1 MKQKITQQRRI
12 QRAWLHASALVFLV
26 VMGLGLALA
35 AMPDAGTKIVN
46 QGSVFYTDENGEDR
60 QASTNLVTLTI
71 RQVYA
76 ASLEGDRSAYASPDG
91 EALMFHTLTNE
102 GNGQDVYCVSVA
114 EAAGDSGDFERL
126 QVVLDENQNG
136 AVDDDEEVLHISG
149 QAGYGTVTLDRGS
162 AASLILVGKVP
173 FGAVDAQNYGAVLTV
188 QAQEGTGACQN
199 GGVTDGGA
207 NADASGDTNQDTV
220 IITNDGV
227 LSITKTSVYQEN
239 GAGTADDTI
248 LYTVQIENQGANDA
262 KDIAVTDDL
271 PTGTAYQ
278 DASLAVNGDWTT
290 NAGDD
295 GNDGLDGQEPTH
307 DAAVPGTI
315 SGLID
320 LLPAGD
326 SVSFSYVT
334 DLDDDL
340 EGGAL
345 IKNFATCQGDLDND
359 PLTTEP
365 EVKSNTTEDVFP
377 AVYGVEIAD
386 TGAGALAGVNDG
398 GDDDAANDSQLVDQ
412 ADQGESVIFTNIVTN
427 QGNLED
433 SFNLAVTATGFPAGT
448 VFVFYNASGEV
459 RLLDTNGDGTID
471 TGPVASGA
479 SVNVIVKAV
488 LPSSAS
494 LGGPYTATVTA
505 TSALDPSGLPAA
517 DTVTETLTTIVS
529 NIVDI
534 ANSNPAPGFNDGG
547 VANADTPPAVVNS
560 LSAVPG
566 QTVIFTLYAANE
578 GSFQDDYE
586 LSAWADVTGSVAL
599 PDDIQVEFT
608 LPAGETVTHTGP
620 LDSGE
625 VFSYYAKVTSSQDRV
640 TGAVTIFFMVKS
652 PVTLAQDVKADQ
664 LVVATDESI
673 ALSPNQRAPIYP
685 GSVVHYVHLLQNT
698 GNTQEDVTVYVE
710 SQSHLRNE
718 LEYPTA
724 ALGSEVTAW
733 TKTENLNIGDNVVIY
748 DSSAASWISVAL
760 VDDGSGGLAIP
771 MDPGDHTNIRVRV
784 QATLNEV
791 EFTRDLLVLRADVA
805 VGSATASVLDIT
817 TVNGTQLTITKTGA
831 VDNNCDGTPDTV
843 FGTGTLEALPGECV
857 IWKLE
862 VINLGQ
868 EPICQVEV
876 HDGAVAFT
884 TLDGAPAIIS
894 EPAPGGTGSCVVNG
908 QDFDCTVGNP
918 YDIDNNGGSE
928 SFCLQ
933 PGEQAEIRFRVKVE

>member
-1 MKQKITQQRRI
+1 MKQKIIQQRRI
-12 QRAWLHASALVFLV
+12 PRAWLHASALVFLV
-26 VMGLGLALA
+26 VMGLGIVLA

-46 QGSVFYTDENGEDR
+46 QGTVFFTDENGEDR
-60 QASTNLVTLTI
+60 QTSTNLVTLTI

-76 ASLEGDRSAYASPDG
+76 ATLEGDRSAYASPNG

-126 QVVLDENQNG
+126 QVVLDENRNG
-136 AVDDDEEVLHISG
+136 AVDDGDEVLHISG
-149 QAGYGTVTLDRGS
+149 QAGYGTISLERDA
-162 AASLILVGKVP
+162 AASLIVVGKTP
-173 FGAVDAQNYGAVLTV
+173 FAAVDSQTYGAVLTV

-207 NADASGDTNQDTV
+207 NADGSADTNQDTV
-220 IITNDGV
+220 IITNNAV
-227 LSITKTSVYQEN
+227 LAITKTSLYQEN
-239 GAGTADDTI
+239 NAGTDDDTI
-248 LYTVQIENQGANDA
+248 LYTVEIENQGSIAA
-262 KDIAVTDDL
+262 KDITVTDDL

-278 DASLAVNGDWTT
+278 DGSMTVNGDWIVDGD
-290 NAGDD
+290 NGNDGDD
-295 GNDGLDGQEPTH
+295 GQNPVHDG
-307 DAAVPGTI
+307 AVPGTI
-315 SGLID
+315 SGIID
-320 LLPAGD
+320 VLPAGD
-326 SVSFSYVT
+326 AVSFSYVA
-334 DLDDDL
+334 DLDNDL

-345 IKNFATCQGDLDND
+345 IENFATCQGDLDND
-359 PLTTEP
+359 PLSTEP
-365 EVKSNTTEDVFP
+365 EVQSNTTEDIVPEVF
-377 AVYGVEIAD
+377 GVEITD
-386 TGAGALAGVNDG
+386 TGAGASIGVNDG
-398 GDDDAANDSQLVDQ
+398 GDDDPANGSQLVDQ
-412 ADQGESVIFTNIVTN
+412 ADQGDSVIFTNIVTN

-433 SFNLAVTATGFPAGT
+433 SFNLAVTANGFPAGT
-448 VFVFYNASGEV
+448 VFVFYNASGQV
-459 RLLDTNGDGTID
+459 RLLDTNGDGAID
-471 TGPVASGA
+471 TGPLAPGD
-479 SVNVIVKAV
+479 SVNVVVAAV

-505 TSALDPSGLPAA
+505 ASALDPSGAPAS
-517 DTVTETLTTIVS
+517 DTVTETLTTIVA

-534 ANSNPAPGFNDGG
+534 ANSNPAPGLNDGG
-547 VANADTPPAVVNS
+547 TANADTAPAVINS

-625 VFSYYAKVTSSQDRV
+625 VFSYYAKVTSSESRS
-640 TGAVTIFFMVKS
+640 TGAVTLFFMVKS
-652 PVTLAQDVKADQ
+652 PVTLARDIKADQ

-685 GSVVHYVHLLQNT
+685 GSVVHYIHLLQNT
-698 GNTQEDVTVYVE
+698 GNTQENVTVYVE

-724 ALGSEVTAW
+724 VTGSEVAAW
-733 TKTENLNIGDNVVIY
+733 TKTENLSIGDSVVIY

-760 VDDGSGGLAIP
+760 VDDGSGSLAIP

-791 EFTRDLLVLRADVA
+791 EFTRDLLALRADVA

-831 VDNNCDGTPDTV
+831 VDNNCDGTPDTA

-862 VINLGQ
+862 VVNLG
-868 EPICQVEV
+868 EEAICQVEV
-876 HDGAVAFT
+876 HDGAMAFT
-884 TLDGAPAIIS
+884 TLDGAPAIVS

-933 PGEQAEIRFRVKVE
+933 PGEQAEIRFRVKVD